1 MTSHPRQAHGGGT
14 EKLCWVLGFP
24 NPCKVTLISSSNTHR
39 VSWNFSTKNCRVF
52 WVSSSL
58 FKLYYSFEGHIIKT
72 TLYTSWNE
80 CCCFFGL
87 SLYLIDH
94 VGNFCYSIFRLFA
107 CQVSLPYCGKIGSA
121 DMSRDRSCT
130 KIFNFSLNWKLIFAH
145 NHNLGTTLPTLINWC
160 HVYYFSSKMVPHN
173 LLSLRKSAQLSQSEA
188 SLNRLLNQ
196 HITIPGKSF

>member
-24 NPCKVTLISSSNTHR
+24 NPCKVTLISSSNAHR
-39 VSWNFSTKNCRVF
+39 VPVEILVLKIVEFFEFRV
-52 WVSSSL
+52 VCSSSTI
-58 FKLYYSFEGHIIKT
+58 FWGTQNQDNTIYKLKWV
-72 TLYTSWNE
+72 LL
-80 CCCFFGL
+80 FFGL

-145 NHNLGTTLPTLINWC
+145 NHNLGTTLPTLIKWFSFD
-160 HVYYFSSKMVPHN
+160 YFSSKMVPHN

-196 HITIPGKSF
+196 HITIPGKSV